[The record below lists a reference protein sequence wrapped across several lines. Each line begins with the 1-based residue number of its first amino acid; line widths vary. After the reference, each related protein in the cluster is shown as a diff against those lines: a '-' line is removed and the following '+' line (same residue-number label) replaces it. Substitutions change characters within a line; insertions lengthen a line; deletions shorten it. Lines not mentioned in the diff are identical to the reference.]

1 MSVLTCP
8 VCQGAMREVNKEGI
22 LIDVCTQC
30 RGVWLDRGELEK
42 LSNMMQA
49 SYNAPRQAP
58 PYEAVAG
65 QAPYDAPRQ
74 PSPYDSPRQAP
85 YDTRPPR
92 PAPDDYAYRERSRD
106 RDDDDDDR
114 RDDDRRHRGDD
125 RGRQS
130 GFGRFLDFFD

>member
-42 LSNMMQA
+42 LSNLMQA
-49 SYNAPRQAP
+49 SYDAPRQAP
-58 PYEAVAG
+58 PYDAPR
-65 QAPYDAPRQ
+65 QAPPYDAPRQ
-74 PSPYDSPRQAP
+74 APPYDAGRGPAP
-85 YDTRPPR
+85 YDQRPPR
-92 PAPDDYAYRERSRD
+92 DDYAYRERRRD
-106 RDDDDDDR
+106 WDDDDDDDDR
-114 RDDDRRHRGDD
+114 RYGDG
-125 RGRQS
+125 RRQS